1 MKVCKECGEINK
13 DSYNFC
19 KNCFCKE
26 FVEYNTEKIK
36 SLKQINKISTINE
49 NIKTIFILLFF
60 IILIFAYVVGYI
72 NKTLLFDDF
81 IFNLFL
87 NIISFLFIFFTDKIT
102 YLFLSLII
110 NDYKNETS
118 DIFFYFI
125 KIIGIIIYIK
135 SIYYIIF
142 M

>member
-1 MKVCKECGEINK
+1 MKVCKECEEINK
-13 DSYNFC
+13 DSDNFF

-26 FVEYNTEKIK
+26 FVEYNTEKNK
-36 SLKQINKISTINE
+36 SLKQINKISTINN
-49 NIKTIFILLFF
+49 NIKTTFILLFF

-118 DIFFYFI
+118 DIFFYFV

>member
-13 DSYNFC
+13 DSDNFC

-26 FVEYNTEKIK
+26 FVEYNTEKNK

-49 NIKTIFILLFF
+49 NIKTTFILLFF